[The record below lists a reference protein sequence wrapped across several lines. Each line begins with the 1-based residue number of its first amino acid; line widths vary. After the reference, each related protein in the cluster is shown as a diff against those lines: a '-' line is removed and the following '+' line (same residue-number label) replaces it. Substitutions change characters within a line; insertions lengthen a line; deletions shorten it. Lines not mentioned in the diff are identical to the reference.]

1 MNRRNFIS
9 TLIGAAAVAGL
20 GLPKSA
26 QDEEYDRFLLALGDR
41 LREKARQGY
50 KIAGLMIDP
59 IEEIDGEKSRFV
71 RLWVIGRQKPF
82 TWHQFF

>member
-1 MNRRNFIS
+1 MRRRNFLS
-9 TLIGAAAVAGL
+9 TLIGAAAMVGL
-20 GLPKSA
+20 GLPKFA
-26 QDEEYDRFLLALGDR
+26 PEDYDRFLLALGDR

-50 KIAGLMIDP
+50 KIAVLMIDP

>member
-1 MNRRNFIS
+1 MV
-9 TLIGAAAVAGL
+9 GVP
-20 GLPKSA
+20 LPKFA
-26 QDEEYDRFLLALGDR
+26 TEDYDRFLLALGDR

>member
-1 MNRRNFIS
+1 MRRRNFLS

-20 GLPKSA
+20 GLPKFA
-26 QDEEYDRFLLALGDR
+26 PEDYDRFLLALGDR

-59 IEEIDGEKSRFV
+59 IEEIGGEKSRFV